1 MKTYAIITIEH
12 PDDMTAGHLLN
23 YVVQPAINDMNNDSQ
38 PEWKLSVSNAI
49 TQDALESKSLQMAL
63 GNVLSNYPQ
72 DIEPEAVLELV
83 EEEHENILV
92 WEHYEN
98 ESPRDVVYIINA
110 MQWTYFNELKSLF
123 Q

>member
-12 PDDMTAGHLLN
+12 PDDMTAEHLLN

>member
-1 MKTYAIITIEH
+1 
-12 PDDMTAGHLLN
+12 
-23 YVVQPAINDMNNDSQ
+23 
-38 PEWKLSVSNAI
+38 
-49 TQDALESKSLQMAL
+49 MAL